1 MENVVLNPMIGKNA
15 MTRLS
20 QETRLLAGRYL
31 TGKYLHR
38 IKDAGFRLADLN
50 LPKDCPPEIRHGK
63 NAILTAGKSS
73 LDILPEERLAGS
85 ASNIQALSHY
95 IPGYPPPDKW
105 GGPGFSISHTT
116 VDFGDAVR
124 KGLRGLEAE
133 IRNRMAG
140 DRDPHHQDFFNGL
153 LDVIE
158 AMRIWIKR
166 YRDAYQ
172 RMLRSSD
179 YSKYHAN
186 LRDVLTRLKKVP
198 ENPPETFAEAIQT
211 FWSFFEFQ
219 RLCGNWTGLGRFDEI
234 LGPYLSNDLKKGLIT
249 LDEARELIAHFWIK
263 GTEWCYGLRKDTSRS
278 PGSGDAQNYQ
288 NIILSGIDRD
298 GNQIENEVTFLVLD
312 VVEELHISDYPITV
326 RLNSGTSEKLLR
338 RIAEVQLL
346 GGGIVSVY
354 NENQILCNLKN
365 MGIPEADART
375 FTNDGCWEII
385 LPGQTNFS
393 YMQQDFLI
401 PFQEVLF
408 AEKTPAS
415 YDELYRNFL
424 DRSRVL
430 VDALRKQIES
440 SCTTLKYV
448 ASGLYKSYY
457 GKKDPGDYP
466 QEPGERTDVVLS
478 LLEPSCRESGCSY
491 VLHGTRWVFRAIHMA
506 GLPDVANSLYAIRKL
521 VFEQKLV
528 SLAELVRI
536 LKDDWKD
543 AEALRLR
550 FANSLKYYGND
561 NPEVDELLRQILHD
575 CSAIAGEKPRI
586 NYIMVPVGVST
597 FGREIVFA
605 EKRLATAF
613 GKHAHEYLAP
623 NLSPTPGTDKSP
635 ITAVLN
641 SYCRMDFSDTP
652 NGCPLDLRLSAG
664 IRKTAGAAECL
675 VRLLRVFV
683 EKNGLYLQIDTVDP
697 DMLREAKKDPD
708 RFPNLVVRISGWSAR
723 FASLSEEWQDMI
735 INRTALEAL

>member
-1 MENVVLNPMIGKNA
+1 M
-15 MTRLS
+15 
-20 QETRLLAGRYL
+20 
-31 TGKYLHR
+31 
-38 IKDAGFRLADLN
+38 
-50 LPKDCPPEIRHGK
+50 
-63 NAILTAGKSS
+63 
-73 LDILPEERLAGS
+73 
-85 ASNIQALSHY
+85 
-95 IPGYPPPDKW
+95 
-105 GGPGFSISHTT
+105 SISHTT
-116 VDFGDAVR
+116 VDFGEAVR
-124 KGLRGLEAE
+124 KGLKGLEAE

-179 YSKYHAN
+179 CSKYHAN

-198 ENPPETFAEAIQT
+198 ENPPETFAEAIQA

-219 RLCGNWTGLGRFDEI
+219 RLCGNWSGLGRFDEI
-234 LGPYLSNDLKKGLIT
+234 LGPYLSNDLKKGSIT

-263 GTEWCYGLRKDTSRS
+263 GTEWCYGLRKDASRS

-288 NIILSGIDRD
+288 NIILSGIGRD
-298 GNQIENEVTFLVLD
+298 GRQIENEVTFLVLD
-312 VVEELHISDYPITV
+312 VIEELHISDYPITV
-326 RLNSGTSEKLLR
+326 RLNSETSEKLLR

-354 NENQILCNLKN
+354 NENQILRNLKS

-393 YMQQDFLI
+393 YLPRDFLI
-401 PFQEVLF
+401 PFQEALF

-415 YDELYRNFL
+415 YDELYRKFL
-424 DRSRVL
+424 DRVRVL
-430 VDALRKQIES
+430 VDAVKFENY
-440 SCTTLKYV
+440 CFP
-448 ASGLYKSYY
+448 
-457 GKKDPGDYP
+457 GKNKPEDYP
-466 QEPGERTDVVLS
+466 QGSVEHADVVLS

-491 VLHGTRWVFRAIHMA
+491 DLHGTRWVFKAIHMA
-506 GLPDVANSLYAIRKL
+506 GLPDAANSLYAIKKL
-521 VFEQKLV
+521 VFEKKLV
-528 SLAELVRI
+528 ALPKLVRI

-543 AEALRLR
+543 AEVLRLR

-575 CSAIAGEKPRI
+575 CSAIAGEKARG

-597 FGREIVFA
+597 FGREIAFA

-735 INRTALEAL
+735 INRAALEAL